1 MTTKTKKYDNECL
14 KRLLAQCALR
24 QPDAL
29 KQLYEQSSP
38 YLYAVITR
46 MIARRDIADELLQD
60 SFINIWNH
68 ADRYREDKAA
78 PMTWMTRIVRNK
90 TIDWLRSEPSQQLST
105 DHDIDLDSEL
115 ISSSNLSFEDNKDL
129 YECLKE
135 IEEKPRNALL
145 QVYFQ
150 GLTHQELAKKT
161 GNALGTIKSWIRRS
175 LPLLKR
181 CLEL

>member
-1 MTTKTKKYDNECL
+1 MKTKKYDNEVL
-14 KRLLAQCALR
+14 KPLIAQCALR
-24 QPDAL
+24 KPDAL
-29 KQLYEQSSP
+29 KQLYELSSP

-46 MIARRDIADELLQD
+46 MISRRDIADELLQD
-60 SFINIWNH
+60 SFINIWNY

-90 TIDWLRSEPSQQLST
+90 TIDWLRSEPKDQLST
-105 DHDIDLDSEL
+105 DHDINLENEIMAD
-115 ISSSNLSFEDNKDL
+115 ICLSFEDNKDL
-129 YECLKE
+129 HDCLNE
-135 IEEKPRNALL
+135 IEDKPRNALL
-145 QVYFQ
+145 QVYFN

>member
-1 MTTKTKKYDNECL
+1 MNTQKNKYDNELL
-14 KRLLAQCALR
+14 KKLLALCALR
-24 QPDAL
+24 KPEAL
-29 KQLYEQSSP
+29 KQLYELASP
-38 YLYAVITR
+38 YLYAVILR
-46 MIARRDIADELLQD
+46 MINRRDIADELLQD

-90 TIDWLRSEPSQQLST
+90 TIDWLRSEPANLLST
-105 DHDIDLDSEL
+105 DHDIDLDTE
-115 ISSSNLSFEDNKDL
+115 IMATCNLSFEDNKDL
-129 YECLKE
+129 YDCLKE
-135 IEEKPRNALL
+135 IEQKPRNALL
-145 QVYFQ
+145 QVYFK

>member
-1 MTTKTKKYDNECL
+1 MKSKKYDNTIL
-14 KRLLAQCALR
+14 KSLLAQCALR
-24 QPDAL
+24 KPDAL
-29 KQLYEQSSP
+29 KQLYELSSP
-38 YLYAVITR
+38 FLYAVILK
-46 MIARRDIADELLQD
+46 MINRRDIADELLQD

-68 ADRYREDKAA
+68 ADRYRDDKAA
-78 PMTWMTRIVRNK
+78 AMTWMTRIVRNK
-90 TIDWLRSEPSQQLST
+90 TIDWLRSEPANQLST
-105 DHDIDLDSEL
+105 DHDIDLETEIMTST
-115 ISSSNLSFEDNKDL
+115 SLSFEDNKDL
-129 YECLKE
+129 YACLKE

-145 QVYFQ
+145 QVYFH